1 MIIGRLLSPAACE
14 PHPPGRCAR
23 RNCAPYELGRRASFW
38 VAAAVVAHTLWT
50 SAAPAM
56 IYPLFAEEWHLTHT
70 VTTGVFAIYPIV
82 VAAVLVGFGDVSDY
96 IGRRTAILWGVG
108 ASLAGTLLFAL
119 APDVLWLFA
128 GRAFMG
134 VGVGLTAG
142 TSTAAMVEFSG
153 QGAAKRA
160 ATITTAAQAVGFAV
174 ALLLSGALVQ
184 YAPLP
189 TRLSFWVLSAVL
201 AALFAAAWFLPRHT
215 GSKIHGRWR
224 PKTLFIPNH
233 LRMAFAVAAA
243 AVTSAY
249 THGVLILSLGGQI
262 ARDLVGSPNTLV
274 NGAALS
280 LFAIASGVV
289 GIGARTLRPRIAM
302 TAGAAASAAGMALLA
317 AAVAH
322 HHLAVFLAA
331 TAISGVGYSLLFFG
345 GLETINSAA
354 PAEHRGGV
362 LSAIYLLAY
371 VSLGAVSLLLG
382 AVATAHGLGFAVDLG
397 AGVIALFSMITVAL
411 VAMTSAGSLQIA
423 IPSKS
428 EGPHMIRNTPEQ
440 NKALVL
446 EAFETLF
453 NKRDYDA
460 ASRFWSD
467 KYIQHSA
474 HIEPGREGLFGL
486 VRSLSDSLRYE
497 HGLILAEGDYVIV
510 HGRFSGHGGPAA
522 WVAADVVRIE
532 NGVLAE
538 HWDVLQDEA
547 TTAES
552 KSGLPMFGDR
562 FPA

>member
-1 MIIGRLLSPAACE
+1 MIKGPLLSPAACG
-14 PHPPGRCAR
+14 PQQPGCCTPRDPA
-23 RNCAPYELGRRASFW
+23 AYERGQRTSFW
-38 VAAAVVAHTLWT
+38 VAAGVVAHTLWT

-56 IYPLFAEEWHLTHT
+56 TYPLFAEEWHLTHT
-70 VTTGVFAIYPIV
+70 VTTAVFAIYPIV
-82 VAAVLVGFGDVSDY
+82 VAAVLIGFGDVSDY
-96 IGRRTAILWGVG
+96 VGRRTAILWGVG
-108 ASLAGTLLFAL
+108 ASLIGSLLFAL

-128 GRAFMG
+128 GRALMG
-134 VGVGLTAG
+134 IGVGLTAG
-142 TSTAAMVEFSG
+142 PSTAAMVEFSG

-160 ATITTAAQAVGFAV
+160 ATITTAAQAVGFAA
-174 ALLLSGALVQ
+174 ALLLGGALIQ

-189 TRLSFWVLSAVL
+189 TQLNFWVLSAVL
-201 AALFAAAWFLPRHT
+201 AALFAAAWFLPRRT
-215 GSKIHGRWR
+215 GSEAHGRWR
-224 PKTLFIPNH
+224 PKTPFIPKR
-233 LRMAFAVAAA
+233 LRNVFAVATA
-243 AVTSAY
+243 AVTTAY
-249 THGVLILSLGGQI
+249 THGVLILSLGSQV
-262 ARDLVGSPNTLV
+262 ARDLVGSHNALV

-280 LFAIASGVV
+280 LFAIASAVV
-289 GIGARTLRPRIAM
+289 GIGARRLQPRAAM
-302 TAGAAASAAGMALLA
+302 TGGAAASALGMVLLA

-322 HHLAVFLAA
+322 HHLPVFLAA
-331 TAISGVGYSLLFFG
+331 TAISGAGYSLLFFG
-345 GLETINSAA
+345 GLQTINSAA

-382 AVATAHGLGFAVDLG
+382 AG
-397 AGVIALFSMITVAL
+397 AISMFSVITVAL
-411 VAMTSAGSLQIA
+411 VAMTRTRSIQIA

-428 EGPHMIRNTPEQ
+428 EGQHMIRTTPEQ

-446 EAFETLF
+446 EAFDTLF

-474 HIEPGREGLFGL
+474 HIESGREGLFGL
-486 VRSLSDSLRYE
+486 IRGLPDSLRYE

-510 HGRFSGHGGPAA
+510 HGRFSGTGQPAA
-522 WVAADVVRIE
+522 WGAADVVRIE

-547 TTAES
+547 TEAES